1 MPGLRPLLL
10 IAVLLAGLLALKS
23 VSLADGAIALMS
35 SGAAS
40 AIEYEASADAVTQ
53 EATPPA
59 QDESPF
65 RPAAARAASDEPVE
79 RERTTSELDIITA
92 LSRRRAELDLR
103 EADLDTRAALLEV
116 AEERIEARIARLEA
130 LQQNLEGLLGQ
141 LETERGRRVG
151 EIVQVYA
158 QLEPENAAAIMSR
171 MDEETLILLAEQLQ
185 REQGRRYAAI
195 LAEMEPGFAA
205 ELTLRLRARA
215 SPPETHAEVE
225 ARLAGTDS

>member
-10 IAVLLAGLLALKS
+10 ISALLAGLFALKS
-23 VSLADGAIALMS
+23 VSLADGAIALVS
-35 SGAAS
+35 AAS
-40 AIEYEASADAVTQ
+40 AVEASSAVSADA
-53 EATPPA
+53 EAVPDEPREP
-59 QDESPF
+59 ESPF
-65 RPAAARAASDEPVE
+65 RPGAARAAQEEAE
-79 RERTTSELDIITA
+79 RERTASELDIITS
-92 LSRRRAELDLR
+92 LSRRRQELDLR

-116 AEERIEARIARLEA
+116 AEERIETRIARLEDLRA
-130 LQQNLEGLLGQ
+130 TLEDLLGQ
-141 LETERGRRVG
+141 LESERGRRVG

-171 MDEETLILLAEQLQ
+171 MDDETLLLVAEQLQ

-215 SPPETHAEVE
+215 SPPETQAEVE